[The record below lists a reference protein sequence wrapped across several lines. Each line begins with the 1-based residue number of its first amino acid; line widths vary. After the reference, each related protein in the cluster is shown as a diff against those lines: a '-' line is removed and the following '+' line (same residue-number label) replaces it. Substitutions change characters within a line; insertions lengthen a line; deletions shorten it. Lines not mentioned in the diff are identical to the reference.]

1 MGLFKNKNKLFG
13 NRINPAC
20 EYCQYGSR
28 SRDNAMILCSKKGV
42 VSPFYSCNKYVYMPT
57 KRIPKR
63 RPNLPDYS
71 AEDFKL

>member
-13 NRINPAC
+13 SRISPAC
-20 EYCQYGSR
+20 EYCQHGTR

-42 VSPFYSCNKYVYMPT
+42 VSPFYSCNKYTYMPT

-71 AEDFKL
+71 AEDFKI

>member
-1 MGLFKNKNKLFG
+1 MGLFKSKSKLFG
-13 NRINPAC
+13 NSISPAC
-20 EYCQYGSR
+20 EYCQFGTR

-63 RPNLPDYS
+63 RPNLPDFT

>member
-1 MGLFKNKNKLFG
+1 MGLFKSKNKLFG
-13 NRINPAC
+13 NGISPAC
-20 EYCQYGSR
+20 EYCQFGTR

-63 RPNLPDYS
+63 RPNLPDFT